1 MPYPGRDHDISY
13 KNFRVMAP
21 TLESGSFYE
30 PCFVNTIPN
39 QGTGCVLG
47 PIGAFTF
54 ANFACD
60 FALS

>member
-1 MPYPGRDHDISY
+1 MPYPGREYDISY
-13 KNFRVMAP
+13 IIFRVMAP

-47 PIGAFTF
+47 PIDAFTF
-54 ANFACD
+54 ANFARN
-60 FALS
+60 FALN